1 MNPSWT
7 HLKAMVLSLLLLRQN
22 KQTGHLL
29 LAVKHLVFG
38 LILSLH
44 FAAIFFIWNN
54 NRPFITE
61 QQKKRVF
68 FFLITGECHSIVD
81 S

>member
-1 MNPSWT
+1 
-7 HLKAMVLSLLLLRQN
+7 MVLSLLLLRQN

-44 FAAIFFIWNN
+44 FAAIFFHL
-54 NRPFITE
+54 E
-61 QQKKRVF
+61 Q
-68 FFLITGECHSIVD
+68 
-81 S
+81 